1 MDSALG
7 LTLCNTPGRGLIKHV
22 LVVVFIPDH
31 GTSPPAAMYETYYV
45 TAHKGPC
52 RTASFSQNGL
62 FVFLSPHVKLTNISC
77 FSKGTG
83 IPSTPESSLI

>member
-1 MDSALG
+1 MDSALS
-7 LTLCNTPGRGLIKHV
+7 LTLCNTPARGLIKHV

-62 FVFLSPHVKLTNISC
+62 FVFLSPHVNLQTFHVFQRALVFAVDLSQA
-77 FSKGTG
+77 
-83 IPSTPESSLI
+83 